1 MKVQEFPLDS
11 IIPYAR
17 NPRRGP
23 AIEKV
28 ASSIKEFGF
37 RQPIVVDPERVIIA
51 GHTRYEAAKRLGLKT
66 APVHVAEGLTRAQ
79 VKAYRIADNR
89 VAQDAEWDYEL
100 LKLELS
106 DLKSLE
112 FGCEVTGFD
121 VPELSELFGEH
132 AEADSESNVRDE
144 QKWLL
149 MLEFDNER
157 ALERAYEEAKERG
170 IPCKII
176 D

>member
-89 VAQDAEWDYEL
+89 VARDTPTSGPKMDRGPH
-100 LKLELS
+100 S
-106 DLKSLE
+106 
-112 FGCEVTGFD
+112 GFRRHVKTYSFQY
-121 VPELSELFGEH
+121 VP
-132 AEADSESNVRDE
+132 ATRT
-144 QKWLL
+144 
-149 MLEFDNER
+149 
-157 ALERAYEEAKERG
+157 
-170 IPCKII
+170 
-176 D
+176 